1 MRTDTG
7 LDIRHTSVIHFHV
20 VPVEDF
26 VKGIMSGEVNI
37 KQTKELLAYIGLD
50 SPAVWWIIFLP
61 LLRRF
66 ALEVSES
73 HKDN

>member
-50 SPAVWWIIFLP
+50 SPAVWWIKPYYFPSSSSAI
-61 LLRRF
+61 RT
-66 ALEVSES
+66 
-73 HKDN
+73 